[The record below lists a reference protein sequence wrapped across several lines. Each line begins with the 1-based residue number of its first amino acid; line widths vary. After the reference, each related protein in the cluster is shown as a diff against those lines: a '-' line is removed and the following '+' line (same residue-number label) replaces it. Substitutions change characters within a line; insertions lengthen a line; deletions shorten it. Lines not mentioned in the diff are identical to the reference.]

1 MVVWLFGCLVDWFIG
16 CLVVWLFGRLVV
28 WLFGRLV
35 VWSFGCLVAW
45 LLGCLVAWL
54 LGCLV
59 VWLFGCLVVWL
70 FGCLVVVWLL
80 FGCCLVVVWLL
91 FVCCLFV
98 VCLFVCLLFVVCCLL
113 FVVCCLLFVV
123 CCLLFVVCC
132 LLFVVCCLLFVVC
145 CLLFAAAAAVV
156 VVVVV
161 VSECVLSECMSKRLV
176 VQRQSLR
183 LFELITCVM
192 SSYPQLKASSRLP
205 FPLCLQ
211 ETATLSKSWTAPT
224 STTCTTGTSTSTL
237 PPSLHT
243 DGQKVLARL
252 VPPDRAIS
260 GVVHDPPPRED
271 LRPGPPAAEF
281 IHPYAEV
288 LQLRHRQRLSH
299 HGGAISRRRPW
310 SKVRTQFRPR
320 VRTLPRTFFPWGKV
334 RKKTLDGSSTA
345 PAQTCEEEDEAV
357 EPCLERKP

>member
-1 MVVWLFGCLVDWFIG
+1 
-16 CLVVWLFGRLVV
+16 
-28 WLFGRLV
+28 
-35 VWSFGCLVAW
+35 
-45 LLGCLVAWL
+45 
-54 LGCLV
+54 
-59 VWLFGCLVVWL
+59 
-70 FGCLVVVWLL
+70 
-80 FGCCLVVVWLL
+80 
-91 FVCCLFV
+91 
-98 VCLFVCLLFVVCCLL
+98 
-113 FVVCCLLFVV
+113 
-123 CCLLFVVCC
+123 
-132 LLFVVCCLLFVVC
+132 
-145 CLLFAAAAAVV
+145 
-156 VVVVV
+156 
-161 VSECVLSECMSKRLV
+161 MSKRQV
-176 VQRQSLR
+176 VQRKSLR
-183 LFELITCVM
+183 LIELITCVM
-192 SSYPQLKASSRLP
+192 SSYSQLKASSRLP

-252 VPPDRAIS
+252 VPPDQAIS

-299 HGGAISRRRPW
+299 HGGAISRWRPW

-320 VRTLPRTFFPWGKV
+320 VRTLPRTFFPSGEKCE
-334 RKKTLDGSSTA
+334 KPLETA
-345 PAQTCEEEDEAV
+345 QRTSAAPTCEDEDETV